1 MLLNSS
7 DEYDICRRNQVCD
20 KEIITIKVCSVVPYA
35 HMSRFRQKMGNHVQ
49 MQKLYR

>member
-7 DEYDICRRNQVCD
+7 DEYDICRRN
-20 KEIITIKVCSVVPYA
+20 KEIIMIKVCSVVPYA